1 MKYIL
6 TLLGG
11 LIIGGA
17 LVYFF
22 FVGAPGARGLPP
34 GELVAAPD
42 ASGSPPTTAQVT
54 LTEPFFNSLIG
65 TIFRDLGAPTFPLQ
79 LAATQPT
86 GNDALRGEEISLR
99 RNESLMR
106 RQSAT
111 DGAQFIQT
119 QGGCANEIRLAEEN
133 AGVRTS
139 VRFIDGKIMAPIAF
153 SGTYN
158 AFGQCFNLRGWAQ
171 TRFDLL
177 FNRERQTLYGRIN
190 VEGVNLEGVNPL
202 VSGFVTP
209 LVQNVINQRVGD
221 IEILRA
227 QQLALSVPVATTG
240 GNLRAQVSD
249 VRAEITDAIR
259 LFITYNFSG
268 ERGGGSQTAALPRS

>member
-11 LIIGGA
+11 LLVGGA
-17 LVYFF
+17 LVYFL
-22 FVGAPGARGLPP
+22 FVGTPGARGLPP
-34 GELVAAPD
+34 GEMVAAPD
-42 ASGSPPTTAQVT
+42 PSGPPPGTAQVI
-54 LTEPFFNSLIG
+54 LTEPFFNTLVG

-79 LAATQPT
+79 LSAVNSGDMHAPP
-86 GNDALRGEEISLR
+86 LRLR
-99 RNESLMR
+99 R
-106 RQSAT
+106 
-111 DGAQFIQT
+111 DGVQFINA
-119 QGGCANEIRLAEEN
+119 QGGCPNEIRLAEEGSN
-133 AGVRTS
+133 VRTA
-139 VRFIDGKIMAPIAF
+139 VRFVDGKVMVPLAF

-158 AFGQCFNLRGWAQ
+158 AFGQCLNFRGWAQ

-177 FNRERQTLYGRIN
+177 FNREGQTLYGRVN

-202 VSGFVTP
+202 LGGLVTP

-227 QQLALSVPVATTG
+227 QQLTLAVPVAMTG

-249 VRAEITDAIR
+249 VRAEITDVIR
-259 LFITYNFSG
+259 LFITYNFNG
-268 ERGGGSQTAALPRS
+268 ERGGASQSPTPPRT